1 MTGADRTPGAAS
13 SPELPP
19 SAPASSADG
28 AGTHTGMHH
37 FAQIGATR
45 IEYAWIAP
53 AAGAASAVGNGPAT
67 ASPILVFL
75 HEGLGSLALWKDF
88 PDRVC
93 EAVGLRGLVYSRPAY
108 GRSTP
113 RAADEHWGPDF
124 MHRQAIEVLPALLEQ
139 LTGPAPTPPL
149 WLFGHSD
156 GASIALIHAARFPER
171 VAGVV
176 SMAAHV
182 FVEDLSLRSIDTARR
197 AYLEQDLR
205 TRLARWHD
213 DVDSAFWGWCN
224 AWLSP
229 AFSDWNLRAELR
241 DIRCPVLAIQ
251 GEDDEYGTMAQIS
264 AIEASVA
271 DTERLALARCG
282 HSPHRAQPQAVID
295 AVKRFLTTRTAGP
308 DRPSTLETP

>member
-1 MTGADRTPGAAS
+1 MTESDRTPGAPS
-13 SPELPP
+13 SAALPP
-19 SAPASSADG
+19 RQFTSSGDA
-28 AGTHTGMHH
+28 ARTLAGMHQY
-37 FAQIGATR
+37 AQIGTTR
-45 IEYAWIAP
+45 IEYAWIEP
-53 AAGAASAVGNGPAT
+53 AAVKDRHGLTP
-67 ASPILVFL
+67 ASPLIVFL

-88 PDRVC
+88 PARVC
-93 EAVGLRGLVYSRPAY
+93 EAAGLRGLVYSRPAY

-139 LTGPAPTPPL
+139 LTGPAPTPPV

-156 GASIALIHAARFPER
+156 GASIALIYAARFPER

-197 AYLEQDLR
+197 AYQEQDLR

-282 HSPHRAQPQAVID
+282 HSPHRDQPQAVID
-295 AVKRFLTTRTAGP
+295 AVKRFLTTRSAGP

>member
-1 MTGADRTPGAAS
+1 MTLSDRTPAAPS
-13 SPELPP
+13 SPALSP
-19 SAPASSADG
+19 SSPALSEHSGPAS
-28 AGTHTGMHH
+28 AGPHH

-45 IEYAWIAP
+45 IEYAWIEP
-53 AAGAASAVGNGPAT
+53 AAGAARAVDNGPAA

-88 PDRVC
+88 PARLCD
-93 EAVGLRGLVYSRPAY
+93 AVGLRGLVYSRPAY

-124 MHRQAIEVLPALLEQ
+124 MHRQAIEVLPALLAQ
-139 LTGPAPTPPL
+139 VTGPAPTPPV

-182 FVEDLSLRSIDTARR
+182 FVEDLSLRSIDTARH

-205 TRLARWHD
+205 ARLSRWHD

-229 AFSDWNLRAELR
+229 AFADWNLRAELC

-282 HSPHRAQPQAVID
+282 HAPHRDQPQAVID
-295 AVKRFLTTRTAGP
+295 AVKRFLTTRAAGA
-308 DRPSTLETP
+308 DRPSSLETP